1 MSVERSFEAWEEVQR
16 HGLDLAD
23 RLAQGFNGLLQSH
36 IAPPAFPWPPPGK
49 TDPVISPS
57 AVAADGVSAILAIGN
72 RLGQAGAELG
82 DGINGVVQQ
91 FFRNLPVPFWHE
103 EDERRAAQLRLDL
116 DSARRR
122 DEAVEMRCSSASASA
137 SGYEEIG
144 LTAEQFGGGGFL
156 EPLAATEG
164 VDDSEDEDRL
174 EFDLSTSRC
183 FRKPQGIIN
192 ITSMYNSRTNE
203 IESSLVAR
211 GDLWRVEASRSGSS
225 SRNDSSPPFLIQL
238 GPLLVVRDTTF
249 LLPVHLS
256 KQHLLWYGYDRKNG
270 IHSVCP
276 ALWSKH
282 RRWLMMSMICL
293 YPFTCTFM
301 DLQFPNGQLTYV
313 AGEGLTTSAF
323 LPVLGGLLQAQ
334 GHYPGETR
342 FSFSRKNKSGTRI
355 TPMVQWPDKS
365 FSLGFVQDLAW
376 KRSGL
381 ILRPTIQLSL
391 CPTFGGNNP
400 GLQTELTH
408 SLEERLSL
416 SCGYSLTTHPSA
428 FASVAFGRSKW
439 NGSVGKTG
447 VVIRAEI
454 PLSSVDRPV
463 FSVQLNNGMEF

>member
-91 FFRNLPVPFWHE
+91 FFRNLPVPFWHQ

-137 SGYEEIG
+137 SGYEEIR

-164 VDDSEDEDRL
+164 VDDSEDEERL

-256 KQHLLWYGYDRKNG
+256 KQHLLWYGYDRK
-270 IHSVCP
+270 
-276 ALWSKH
+276 
-282 RRWLMMSMICL
+282 
-293 YPFTCTFM
+293 TFM

-342 FSFSRKNKSGTRI
+342 FSFSHKNKSGTRI

-416 SCGYSLTTHPSA
+416 SCGCSLTTHPSA

-439 NGSVGKTG
+439 NGNAGKTG

>member
-23 RLAQGFNGLLQSH
+23 RLAQGFNGLLLSH
-36 IAPPAFPWPPPGK
+36 IAPHAFSWPAHNK
-49 TDPVISPS
+49 IEPVISPS
-57 AVAADGVSAILAIGN
+57 AVAADGVSAILDIGN

-82 DGINGVVQQ
+82 AGINGVVQQ
-91 FFRNLPVPFWHE
+91 FFRKLPVPFWHQ
-103 EDERRAAQLRLDL
+103 EDVRRAAQLRLDL
-116 DSARRR
+116 DSSKGR
-122 DEAVEMRCSSASASA
+122 DEASEMRYSGDSATGSS
-137 SGYEEIG
+137 EIG
-144 LTAEQFGGGGFL
+144 LIAEQFGSRFFL
-156 EPLAATEG
+156 EPLAAAGG
-164 VDDSEDEDRL
+164 VDESEVEERL

-183 FRKPQGIIN
+183 FKKPQGIVN
-192 ITSMYNSRTNE
+192 MTSTYNSRTNG

-211 GDLWRVEASRSGSS
+211 GDLWRVEASRNGSA
-225 SRNDSSPPFLIQL
+225 SRNDTSPPILIQL
-238 GPLLVVRDTTF
+238 GPLLFVRDTTV

-270 IHSVCP
+270 LHSLCP

-282 RRWLMMSMICL
+282 RRWLMMSTICL
-293 YPFTCTFM
+293 YPFTCTFV

-334 GHYPGETR
+334 SQYPGDTKL
-342 FSFSRKNKSGTRI
+342 SFSCKYKTATCI

-365 FSLGFVQDLAW
+365 FSLGFEQDLAW

-381 ILRPTIQLSL
+381 ILRPTIQFSL

-400 GLQTELTH
+400 GLLTELTY
-408 SLEERLSL
+408 SLEERLNL
-416 SCGYSLTTHPSA
+416 SCGYSLARQPSA
-428 FASVAFGRSKW
+428 FATVALGRSKW
-439 NGSVGKTG
+439 NGNAGNVG

-454 PLSSVDRPV
+454 PLSSVGRSS
-463 FSVQLNNGMEF
+463 FSVQLNSGMEF